1 MKATSTLLKKELE
14 NNMFLELR
22 EIENGENWFNK
33 NSENM
38 VVVDDV
44 YLEKGIVQVDYTYL
58 EGDEN
63 DTYCVADLDYFLKE
77 YIRMPYTINE
87 GRDYEQ

>member
-1 MKATSTLLKKELE
+1 
-14 NNMFLELR
+14 MFLELR
-22 EIENGENWFNK
+22 EIDVGQNWFNK

-44 YLEKGIVQVDYTYL
+44 YLEKGTVQVDYTYL

-63 DTYCVADLDYFLKE
+63 DRYYTADINSFMKE
-77 YIRMPYTINE
+77 YVRIPYSINE
-87 GRDYEQ
+87 GRDYE

>member
-1 MKATSTLLKKELE
+1 MPKNVLE

-22 EIENGENWFNK
+22 EIGIAENWFNK

-44 YLEKGIVQVDYTYL
+44 FIEKGVVQVDYTYL

-63 DTYCVADLDYFLKE
+63 DTYCVADLDYFMKE
-77 YIRMPYTINE
+77 YVRMPYNVNE
-87 GRDYEQ
+87 GRDYE

>member
-1 MKATSTLLKKELE
+1 
-14 NNMFLELR
+14 MFLELR
-22 EIENGENWFNK
+22 EIEIGENWFNK

-44 YLEKGIVQVDYTYL
+44 YLEKGTVQVDYTYL

-63 DTYCVADLDYFLKE
+63 DRYYTADINYFMKE
-77 YIRMPYTINE
+77 YVRIPYSINE
-87 GRDYEQ
+87 GRDYE